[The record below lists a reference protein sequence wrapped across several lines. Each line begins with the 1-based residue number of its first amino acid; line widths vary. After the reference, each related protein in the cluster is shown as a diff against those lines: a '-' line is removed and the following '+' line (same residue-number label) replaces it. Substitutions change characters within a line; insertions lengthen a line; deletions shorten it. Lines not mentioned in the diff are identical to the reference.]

1 MLLVL
6 LGQIF
11 SHFLLAGLLSSADGV
26 IPLNYLRKL
35 LILVEGAL
43 DLGLFTPLLVN
54 TLGLGGFG
62 RSKV

>member
-11 SHFLLAGLLSSADGV
+11 SHFLLAGLLSSVDGV
-26 IPLNYLRKL
+26 IPLNYFRNLI
-35 LILVEGAL
+35 ILVEGAL
-43 DLGLFTPLLVN
+43 DLRISTSLLVN
-54 TLGLGGFG
+54 TLGLGGSG